1 MEILEV
7 EGGAGARLHVR
18 RAGRRE
24 GRPIVFLHGWSQ
36 HHLCWSKQMSGPLA
50 KEFDLVAFD
59 LRGHGASDAPE
70 GLAHYADGDLWAA
83 DLHGVIAGLAL
94 EKPVVVAWSYGG
106 LVVAD
111 YLRVHGDGA
120 IGGVNFV
127 AASLVI
133 GKDYVGDYTGRAFVE
148 HAARGMSKDQAKA
161 IAGMIDF
168 AHACAVKPLP
178 QSEIERIIAF
188 SMLTRPDVRRAMS
201 SREADYRPVLK
212 ALAKPALF
220 THGEADAIIMPR
232 MTREAAAIAAEDRSS
247 SRTSWYP
254 GVGHLPFLEESER
267 FDEELAEFARAL
279 G

>member
-1 MEILEV
+1 MEITEV
-7 EGGAGARLHVR
+7 EGGAGVRLHVR
-18 RAGRRE
+18 RTGRRE

-36 HHLCWSKQMSGPLA
+36 HHLCWSRQLTGPLA
-50 KEFDLVAFD
+50 QEFDLVAFD
-59 LRGHGASDAPE
+59 LRGHGASEAPD

-83 DLHGVIAGLAL
+83 DLHAVIAGLGL
-94 EKPVVVAWSYGG
+94 EKPVLVAWSYGG

-111 YLRVHGDGA
+111 YLRVHGDSA

-133 GKDYVGDYTGRAFVE
+133 GKDYIGDYTGATFIE

-161 IAGMIDF
+161 IAGMIAF

-178 QSEIERIIAF
+178 RSEIERMIAS

-201 SREADYRPVLK
+201 SRDADYRPVLK
-212 ALAKPALF
+212 ALGKPCLF
-220 THGEADAIIMPR
+220 TQGEADTIIMPR
-232 MTREAAAIAAEDRSS
+232 MTQESAAIAADARL
-247 SRTSWYP
+247 SWYP
-254 GVGHLPFLEESER
+254 GVGHMPFLEEAER
-267 FDEELAEFARAL
+267 FDAELAEFARSL